1 LLFHNSKW
9 YNPNQTDM
17 DEKID
22 FLLMEFQGAKLRLD
36 RVVKQFNEEAK
47 DDRRTRRNNLNER
60 RDGSTHRHK
69 MTMMTSHVGS
79 R

>member
-1 LLFHNSKW
+1 
-9 YNPNQTDM
+9 M